1 MNFNTRKTLTALEC
15 LGLNL
20 TNGTSCMIDVKS
32 LESMSGIR
40 QVSNGSKVIRRD
52 SDVFSK
58 FKYEIHTGE
67 NGEII
72 GYKFLGYKD
81 SNDLISEVS
90 SDIVRL
96 KDKIAN
102 LHHMVEDKEEYLK
115 HLIGKGWFVFDEF
128 DLE

>member
-20 TNGTSCMIDVKS
+20 TTGISCFVSVKD
-32 LESMSGIR
+32 LEAISGIR

-58 FKYEIHTGE
+58 FKYELSTGE

-90 SDIVRL
+90 GDILRL
-96 KDKIAN
+96 KDKINN
-102 LHHMVEDKEEYLK
+102 LESIVEDKEAYIKEL
-115 HLIGKGWFVFDEF
+115 LSDGWFVFDEF